1 MPKDLDTPNLFNP
14 MLLWT
19 DLGMRTL
26 EMALSSSQNIGD
38 GLDRLARAGASPEA
52 SEVVVTHSATDD
64 QAPVLAANPG
74 LSFAAQMQRTTFD
87 LMTQSWQQWMNA
99 FAALASLGAGRSFR
113 ETALQNPLLHA
124 MQEGLESA
132 STGEIAMTRARTDR
146 SSQPSTGRQ
155 RARHADA
162 SEHAFAA
169 AEPKRRSRTAR
180 AKPKARARNS

>member
-14 MLLWT
+14 MMLWT

-26 EMALSSSQNIGD
+26 EMAVSSSQNIGD

-52 SEVVVTHSATDD
+52 SEAAVTPRATLG
-64 QAPVLAANPG
+64 QGPALAANPG
-74 LSFAAQMQRTTFD
+74 LGLAAQMQRTTFD

-113 ETALQNPLLHA
+113 ETARQNPLLHA

-155 RARHADA
+155 RARHVGA

-169 AEPKRRSRTAR
+169 AEPKRRSRAGR
-180 AKPKARARNS
+180 AKPKARSRNS